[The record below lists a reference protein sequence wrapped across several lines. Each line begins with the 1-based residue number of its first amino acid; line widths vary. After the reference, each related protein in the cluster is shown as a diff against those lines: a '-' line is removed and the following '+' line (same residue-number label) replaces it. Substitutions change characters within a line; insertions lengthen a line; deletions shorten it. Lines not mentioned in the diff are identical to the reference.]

1 MLLTYYAESAFVPP
15 FPDPAALSGPSTLQF
30 QQKAYEDYLDDL
42 KEVQEAQFD
51 VQQARLAFNQAHQYL
66 KSVGSNHF
74 PKLEYFKLLKEMKEL
89 AVDRFELEQAKQLW
103 EFYATPQNHA
113 ANPQI
118 TAPVVNSQ
126 NAAVNPQI
134 TAVNPQKTAV
144 NPQKTAVNLQNAAV
158 NPQNTAVNPQNAAVN
173 PQNAAV
179 NLPNIETNPIVEL
192 NHKQNKANKEYFD
205 DLQDVQEAEQEVAQ
219 ARIEFVTAL
228 QILQSTK
235 IGPFPIKKYQK
246 LQKKMLKFS
255 EEMDELNYSKQYF
268 DYLNQQNHA

>member
-89 AVDRFELEQAKQLW
+89 AVDKFELEQAKQLL
-103 EFYATPQNHA
+103 EFYATPQNH
-113 ANPQI
+113 
-118 TAPVVNSQ
+118 
-126 NAAVNPQI
+126 
-134 TAVNPQKTAV
+134 AV
-144 NPQKTAVNLQNAAV
+144 NPQKTAVNLQNA
-158 NPQNTAVNPQNAAVN
+158 AVNPQNAAVN

-179 NLPNIETNPIVEL
+179 NLPNIERNPIVEL
-192 NHKQNKANKEYFD
+192 KNQHALNKANKEYFD
-205 DLQDVQEAEQEVAQ
+205 DLQDVQEAEQQVAQ
-219 ARIEFVTAL
+219 ARIEFVTPL

>member
-74 PKLEYFKLLKEMKEL
+74 PQLEYFKLLKEMKEL
-89 AVDRFELEQAKQLW
+89 AVDKFELEQAKQLW

-144 NPQKTAVNLQNAAV
+144 NLQNA
-158 NPQNTAVNPQNAAVN
+158 AVNPQNAAVN

-179 NLPNIETNPIVEL
+179 NLPNIERNPIVQL
-192 NHKQNKANKEYFD
+192 NHQHALNKANKEYFD

-219 ARIEFVTAL
+219 ARIEFVIAL

>member
-74 PKLEYFKLLKEMKEL
+74 PQLEYFKLLKEMKEL
-89 AVDRFELEQAKQLW
+89 AVDKFELEQAKQLW

-113 ANPQI
+113 
-118 TAPVVNSQ
+118 
-126 NAAVNPQI
+126 
-134 TAVNPQKTAV
+134 V
-144 NPQKTAVNLQNAAV
+144 NPQKTAVNLQNA
-158 NPQNTAVNPQNAAVN
+158 AVNPQNAAVN

-179 NLPNIETNPIVEL
+179 NLPNIERNPIVEL
-192 NHKQNKANKEYFD
+192 KHQHALNKANKEYFD
-205 DLQDVQEAEQEVAQ
+205 DLQDVQEAEQQVAQ

-235 IGPFPIKKYQK
+235 TGLFPIKKYQK